1 MLRVNATN
9 NIIFLLKGLHSSRDK
24 EEEKEDEGNR
34 KFHLATLKNINSQK
48 MMAIPPSPTLI
59 LP

>member
-9 NIIFLLKGLHSSRDK
+9 NIIFLLKSLHSSRDK

-34 KFHLATLKNINSQK
+34 KFHLATLKKYQFSEDDGYT
-48 MMAIPPSPTLI
+48 PSPTLI